1 MRTYY
6 DNSMKAKMP
15 SRDFLKIPASKLL
28 FLVLII
34 SIAFLSDCNDTNADY
49 EAPNIIV
56 STDIGGSDPDDYQ
69 SLVHLFLYAD
79 RFNLLGL
86 ISSPPDA
93 GRKEHI
99 EESIAAYAVDF
110 EKLKEH
116 SVLFPTPEYLL
127 SITKQGAT
135 DSLKTEVPTELSD
148 GASWIIDKAKENAGQ
163 PLYILVWGSI
173 TDVAQAVHHA
183 PSIKSNIRVYSI
195 GSWNTVQDP
204 KSRDYLF
211 NNHSDLWWIENNTT
225 FRGMYMGGDTTNSM
239 GNLTFVESHL
249 KGHGAL
255 GEFFWEKKKDIKMGD
270 TPSVLYFL
278 NGDIDNPEGESWGG
292 SFIKTDHGPHYWTD
306 NPADSLIE
314 INRAGAKTVNKFRQ
328 AYLRDWAA
336 RMGWLKE

>member
-1 MRTYY
+1 MTSQKEIGLTRQLKNISSHPMRLLLL
-6 DNSMKAKMP
+6 AAIA
-15 SRDFLKIPASKLL
+15 LAS
-28 FLVLII
+28 
-34 SIAFLSDCNDTNADY
+34 ACNDTKPVADR
-49 EAPNIIV
+49 PNIIV

-69 SLVHLFLYAD
+69 SLVHLFVYAD
-79 RFNLLGL
+79 QFNLLGL

-99 EESIAAYAVDF
+99 EETIAAYAADL
-110 EKLKEH
+110 EKLKKH
-116 SVLFPTPEYLL
+116 SARFPSPEYLL
-127 SITKQGAT
+127 SITKQGAI
-135 DSLKTEVPTELSD
+135 DSLQREVPTALSE
-148 GASWIIDKAKENAGQ
+148 GASWIIGKAKENAGQ
-163 PLYILVWGSI
+163 PLYVLVWGSI
-173 TDVAQAVHHA
+173 TDVAQAVHHD

-204 KSRDYLF
+204 KSRNYLF
-211 NNHSDLWWIENNTT
+211 DNHPDLWWIENNTT
-225 FRGMYMGGDTTNSM
+225 FRGMYMGGDTTNAM
-239 GNLTFVESHL
+239 GNLSFVENHL

-255 GEFFWEKKKDIKMGD
+255 GDLFWNKKKDIKMGD

-292 SFIKTDHGPHYWTD
+292 SFVKTNHGPHFWTD

-314 INRAGAKTVNKFRQ
+314 SNRAGAKTVNKFRQ